1 MKKIL
6 NFKKYILIS
15 FDILLIPLC
24 FFCQWLS
31 TQMLKTDGVCMW
43 TLLGGQCIT
52 CGGTHFVNTL
62 LSGKIIE
69 AFHHNELLFIFT
81 VILFIS
87 WILLHLCW
95 LGNSAFAKN
104 ILLKIYS
111 IPGLIIASGSTL
123 IFLLIRNIPTFV
135 NLTKLVIYVLNSNV
149 FSK

>member
-1 MKKIL
+1 MNKLL
-6 NFKKYILIS
+6 NFKKYFLIS
-15 FDILLIPLC
+15 FDILFIPLC

-31 TQMLKTDGVCMW
+31 TQMLKTNGVCLW
-43 TLLGGQCIT
+43 TILGGKCIT

-62 LSGKIIE
+62 LSGKFIE

-81 VILFIS
+81 VILLLS

-95 LGNSAFAKN
+95 FGNSAFAKN

-111 IPGLIIASGSTL
+111 IPGLIIAAASTM
-123 IFLLIRNIPTFV
+123 IFLLIRNIPTFI
-135 NLTKLVIYVLNSNV
+135 NLVQLIIYVLNKIE

>member
-6 NFKKYILIS
+6 NFKKYFLIS

-31 TQMLKTDGVCMW
+31 TQMLKTDSVCMW
-43 TLLGGQCIT
+43 TILGGKCIT

-62 LSGKIIE
+62 LSGKIFE

-81 VILFIS
+81 VILLLS

-95 LGNSAFAKN
+95 FGNSAFAKN

-111 IPGLIIASGSTL
+111 IPGLIIAAASTM
-123 IFLLIRNIPTFV
+123 IFLLIRNIPTFI
-135 NLTKLVIYVLNSNV
+135 NLVKLVIYVLNKIA
-149 FSK
+149 FSQ